1 MRTEPTRESNR
12 KADSRPADVSPD
24 GGSPPSCAPQ
34 ALNFSPEE
42 SDTVFSKST
51 TTEAAR
57 EEIKPGGDAAPSEA
71 LLVDIKLDP
80 LTVTPDAASQP
91 LVDPPLIDFC
101 NTPEAN
107 VAVGSESRPLIDLMI
122 NTPDMN
128 KNVAKPSLVVGQ
140 LIDLSSPLIQLSPEA
155 DKENVDSPLL
165 KF

>member
-1 MRTEPTRESNR
+1 M
-12 KADSRPADVSPD
+12 SPD
-24 GGSPPSCAPQ
+24 GGSPPSCVPQ

-57 EEIKPGGDAAPSEA
+57 EETKPGGDAAPSEA

-80 LTVTPDAASQP
+80 LAVTPDAASQP

-107 VAVGSESRPLIDLMI
+107 VAVGCESRPLIDLMI

-128 KNVAKPSLVVGQ
+128 KNVAKPSPVVGQ